1 MIWNLTIFVKIL
13 VVLKGRQEGIFH
25 VKSLNF
31 TCPLMRLKDYL
42 KTNYQKVALLT
53 APSDSCLKKSACVK
67 VHFSDIFEAKES
79 KSGFFSRLLIKIIF
93 GPTALNYSW

>member
-1 MIWNLTIFVKIL
+1 MN
-13 VVLKGRQEGIFH
+13 GRQEGIFY
-25 VKSLNF
+25 VKSPNF
-31 TCPLMRLKDYL
+31 TCPLMLLKDYL

-53 APSDSCLKKSACVK
+53 APSDTCLKKSSCVK

-79 KSGFFSRLLIKIIF
+79 KSVWVWVFFPLLIKIIF

>member
-1 MIWNLTIFVKIL
+1 M
-13 VVLKGRQEGIFH
+13 Q
-25 VKSLNF
+25 
-31 TCPLMRLKDYL
+31 LKDYL

-79 KSGFFSRLLIKIIF
+79 KSGFFSACWLKLFLVQQPLTIHGKNKTNREE
-93 GPTALNYSW
+93 